1 VAPQP
6 SSRIEAPLVVDPDGR
21 IVVLIVEDEPSYV
34 DALSIGLVGEGFVVA
49 AASTLADAR
58 AQFVAVKPDILLL
71 DVMLPDGSGVDF
83 CRELRATSSVPIIMV
98 TARSEE
104 VDVILGLEFGAS
116 DYVTKPYR
124 LRELIARIR
133 AVLRRSGNEPA
144 SDVIMS
150 IGEFRIDTVRRS
162 VVRDGAELELSRK
175 EFDLLALFA
184 SRLGQVVT
192 RDECLDEIWWGR
204 DLADTRTLDTHVKRL
219 RQKLEADPGNPIHLL
234 TIRGVGFRLD
244 P

>member
-1 VAPQP
+1 M
-6 SSRIEAPLVVDPDGR
+6 VDPDGR

-49 AASTLADAR
+49 AASTIADAR
-58 AQFVAVKPDILLL
+58 TQFVAVKPDILLL

-133 AVLRRSGNEPA
+133 AVLRRSGSEPA

-219 RQKLEADPGNPIHLL
+219 RQKLETDPSNPIHLL

>member
-1 VAPQP
+1 M
-6 SSRIEAPLVVDPDGR
+6 VDPDGR

-49 AASTLADAR
+49 AASTIADAR
-58 AQFVAVKPDILLL
+58 AQFAAVKPDILLL
-71 DVMLPDGSGVDF
+71 DVMLPDGSGIDF
-83 CRELRATSSVPIIMV
+83 CRELRATSAVPIIMV

-133 AVLRRSGNEPA
+133 AVLRRSGAEPA

-150 IGEFRIDTVRRS
+150 IGEFRIDTIRRS
-162 VVRDGAELELSRK
+162 VVRDGVELELSRK
-175 EFDLLALFA
+175 EFDLLTLFT

-219 RQKLEADPGNPIHLL
+219 RQKLEIDPGNPVHLL

>member
-1 VAPQP
+1 M
-6 SSRIEAPLVVDPDGR
+6 VDPDGR

-34 DALSIGLVGEGFVVA
+34 DALSVGLVGEGFVVA
-49 AASTLADAR
+49 AASTIADAR
-58 AQFVAVKPDILLL
+58 AQFAAVKPDILLL
-71 DVMLPDGSGVDF
+71 DVMLPDGSGIDF
-83 CRELRATSSVPIIMV
+83 CRELRATSAVPIIMV

-133 AVLRRSGNEPA
+133 AVLRRSGSEPA
-144 SDVIMS
+144 SEVIMS
-150 IGEFRIDTVRRS
+150 IGEFRIDTIRRS
-162 VVRDGAELELSRK
+162 VVRDGVELELSRK

-219 RQKLEADPGNPIHLL
+219 RQKLEIDPGNPVHLL

>member
-1 VAPQP
+1 M
-6 SSRIEAPLVVDPDGR
+6 VDPDGR

-34 DALSIGLVGEGFVVA
+34 DALSIGLVGEGFVVT
-49 AASTLADAR
+49 AASTIADAR
-58 AQFVAVKPDILLL
+58 TQFAAVKPDILLL
-71 DVMLPDGSGVDF
+71 DVMLPDGSGIDF
-83 CRELRATSSVPIIMV
+83 CRELRATSAVPIIMV

-133 AVLRRSGNEPA
+133 AVLRRSGAEPA

-150 IGEFRIDTVRRS
+150 IGEFRIDTIRRS
-162 VVRDGAELELSRK
+162 VVRDGVELELSRK
-175 EFDLLALFA
+175 EFDLLTLFA

-192 RDECLDEIWWGR
+192 REECLDEIWWGR
-204 DLADTRTLDTHVKRL
+204 DLVDTRTLDTHVKRL
-219 RQKLEADPGNPIHLL
+219 RQKLETDPSNPIHLL

>member
-1 VAPQP
+1 M
-6 SSRIEAPLVVDPDGR
+6 VDPDGR

-49 AASTLADAR
+49 AASTIADAR
-58 AQFVAVKPDILLL
+58 TQFAAVKPDILLL
-71 DVMLPDGSGVDF
+71 DVMLPDGSGIDF
-83 CRELRATSSVPIIMV
+83 CRELRATSAVPIIMV
-98 TARSEE
+98 TARTEE

-133 AVLRRSGNEPA
+133 AVLRRSGAEPA

-150 IGEFRIDTVRRS
+150 IGEFRIDTIRRS
-162 VVRDGAELELSRK
+162 VVRDGVELELSRK

-219 RQKLEADPGNPIHLL
+219 RQKLEIDPGNPVHLL

>member
-1 VAPQP
+1 M
-6 SSRIEAPLVVDPDGR
+6 VDPDGR

-34 DALSIGLVGEGFVVA
+34 DALSVGLVGEGFVVA
-49 AASTLADAR
+49 AASTIADAR
-58 AQFVAVKPDILLL
+58 AQFAAVKPDILLL
-71 DVMLPDGSGVDF
+71 DVMLPDGSGIDF
-83 CRELRATSSVPIIMV
+83 CRELRATSTVPIIMV

-133 AVLRRSGNEPA
+133 AVLRRSGAEPA

-150 IGEFRIDTVRRS
+150 IGEFRIDTIRRS
-162 VVRDGAELELSRK
+162 VVRDGVELELSRK
-175 EFDLLALFA
+175 EFDLLTLFA

-219 RQKLEADPGNPIHLL
+219 RQKLEVDPGNPVHLL

>member
-1 VAPQP
+1 M
-6 SSRIEAPLVVDPDGR
+6 VDPDGR

-49 AASTLADAR
+49 AASTIADAR
-58 AQFVAVKPDILLL
+58 AQFAAVKPDILLL

-83 CRELRATSSVPIIMV
+83 CRELRATSAVPIIMV

-133 AVLRRSGNEPA
+133 AVLRRSGGEPA

-162 VVRDGAELELSRK
+162 VVRDGVELELSRK

-219 RQKLEADPGNPIHLL
+219 RQKLEADPSNPIHLL

>member
-1 VAPQP
+1 M
-6 SSRIEAPLVVDPDGR
+6 VDPDGR
-21 IVVLIVEDEPSYV
+21 IVVLIIEDEPSYV

-49 AASTLADAR
+49 AASTIADAR
-58 AQFVAVKPDILLL
+58 AQFAAVKPDILLL
-71 DVMLPDGSGVDF
+71 DVMLPDGSGIDF
-83 CRELRATSSVPIIMV
+83 CRELRATSAVPIIMV

-133 AVLRRSGNEPA
+133 AVLRRSGAEPA

-150 IGEFRIDTVRRS
+150 IGEFRIDTIRRS
-162 VVRDGAELELSRK
+162 VVRDGVELELSRK
-175 EFDLLALFA
+175 EFDLLTLFA

-219 RQKLEADPGNPIHLL
+219 RQKLEIDPGNPVHLL

>member
-1 VAPQP
+1 
-6 SSRIEAPLVVDPDGR
+6 
-21 IVVLIVEDEPSYV
+21 
-34 DALSIGLVGEGFVVA
+34 
-49 AASTLADAR
+49 
-58 AQFVAVKPDILLL
+58 
-71 DVMLPDGSGVDF
+71 
-83 CRELRATSSVPIIMV
+83 
-98 TARSEE
+98 
-104 VDVILGLEFGAS
+104 
-116 DYVTKPYR
+116 
-124 LRELIARIR
+124 
-133 AVLRRSGNEPA
+133 VLRRSGGEPA

-162 VVRDGAELELSRK
+162 VVRDGIELELSRK
-175 EFDLLALFA
+175 EFDLLTLFA

-219 RQKLEADPGNPIHLL
+219 RQKLEADPSNPIHLL

>member
-1 VAPQP
+1 
-6 SSRIEAPLVVDPDGR
+6 VVDPDGR

-49 AASTLADAR
+49 AASTIADAR
-58 AQFVAVKPDILLL
+58 AQFAAVKPDILLL
-71 DVMLPDGSGVDF
+71 DVMLPDGSGIDF
-83 CRELRATSSVPIIMV
+83 CRELRATSTVPIIMV

-133 AVLRRSGNEPA
+133 AVLRRSGAEPA

-150 IGEFRIDTVRRS
+150 IGEFRIDTIRRS
-162 VVRDGAELELSRK
+162 VVRDGVELELSRK
-175 EFDLLALFA
+175 EFDLLTLFA

-219 RQKLEADPGNPIHLL
+219 RQKLEVDPGNPVHLL

>member
-1 VAPQP
+1 M
-6 SSRIEAPLVVDPDGR
+6 VDPDGR

-49 AASTLADAR
+49 AASTIADAR
-58 AQFVAVKPDILLL
+58 AQFAAVKPDILLL
-71 DVMLPDGSGVDF
+71 DVMLPDGSGIDF
-83 CRELRATSSVPIIMV
+83 CRELRATSTVPIIMV

-133 AVLRRSGNEPA
+133 AVLRRSGAEPA

-150 IGEFRIDTVRRS
+150 IGEFRIDTIRRS
-162 VVRDGAELELSRK
+162 VVRDGVELELSRK
-175 EFDLLALFA
+175 EFDLLTLFA

-219 RQKLEADPGNPIHLL
+219 RQKLEVDPGNPVHLL

>member
-133 AVLRRSGNEPA
+133 AVLRRSGSEPA